1 MLKILIEKWNKNKKH
16 LENKL
21 KETKMDYKYKDLVRW
36 TFQYIYNIDVDIDES
51 DKLDIDNITEIDNGS
66 YQGTLL
72 YVIPFDTYQP
82 CENEYLMTSVR
93 YGSCSGCD
101 TLLRIFDG
109 FDYDDVNIEDYYY
122 GESYPNKNQLKDLM
136 TLCLHILQHTIRP
149 YGSISGDNEEWEHLS
164 IDEEY

>member
-36 TFQYIYNIDVDIDES
+36 TFQYVYNIDFDIDES

-82 CENEYLMTSVR
+82 DRYNYLMTYVG

-101 TLLRIFDG
+101 TLLGIFDS
-109 FDYDDVNIEDYYY
+109 EDYYY
-122 GESYPNKNQLKDLM
+122 EENYPSENQIKDLM

-149 YGSISGDNEEWEHLS
+149 YGSVFGDREQWEHLS
-164 IDEEY
+164 IDKEN